1 MDWWEKTIVIAAGVL
16 TLFNLID
23 KIITAVKTQQD
34 PVSDLKKRVEEL
46 ERKIADSYPRY
57 DKKIEEIE
65 NGNRVTQEAIYHLLK
80 HSIDGNNIDGLK
92 KAEEHLEEY
101 LFETK

>member
-23 KIITAVKTQQD
+23 KIVTAVKAQQD
-34 PVSDLKKRVEEL
+34 PVDDLKKRVEEL
-46 ERKIADSYPRY
+46 EKKIADSYPRY
-57 DKKIEEIE
+57 DEKIKEIE
-65 NGNRVTQEAIYHLLK
+65 AGNRVVQEAIYELLK

-92 KAEEHLEEY
+92 KAEGDLHKY
-101 LFETK
+101 LFNK

>member
-1 MDWWEKTIVIAAGVL
+1 MNWWETTVVIAAGIL
-16 TLFNLID
+16 TIFNLID
-23 KIITAVKTQQD
+23 KIVTAAKATQN
-34 PVSDLKKRVEEL
+34 PIEDLKKRVEVL
-46 ERKIADSYPRY
+46 ENKIADSYPRY
-57 DKKIEEIE
+57 DKKIDEIE